1 MDQLEGQLK
10 DTPEE
15 ALRSE
20 LASQVAELS
29 EVRAKAQA
37 AHEDAEQM
45 RRAVEMKSQE
55 LIKVSKGILS
65 SVTHFVWFN
74 SFVQCKQ

>member
-37 AHEDAEQM
+37 AHEDVEQM

-55 LIKVSKGILS
+55 LIKVSK
-65 SVTHFVWFN
+65 
-74 SFVQCKQ
+74 